1 VPNGRKRVAALA
13 ATLISLMTALVVVGL
28 GIATPTAS
36 AKPDLETVKKQVEKY
51 DHLAEQAS
59 ERYNDARVKLAETR
73 TKLTA
78 LNADLD
84 RQQQVVAEMRKQV
97 ATMVVDQY
105 QGDALSTTSQVVL
118 SNNPD
123 AFLDNL
129 NAVSAYNNQRGQV
142 MKQFSTELD
151 RLKLRKAAVQ
161 DEAKR
166 LSTLRDKMAAEK
178 AQIDDKAAKAKAIL
192 DDLEAEA
199 RAKILSG
206 GWTGDLP
213 GVTASGRA
221 AVAVRFAMAQVG
233 KAYVYGA
240 AGPNAYDCSGLTMRA
255 WGAAGVG
262 LPHSS
267 GAQQGS
273 GMRVSESELR
283 PGDLVF
289 YYSPVSHV
297 GMYIGNGLIVNA
309 LNPGAGV
316 RVSGLHSM
324 PYSGAVRPG

>member
-1 VPNGRKRVAALA
+1 VPNGRKRAAAIA
-13 ATLISLMTALVVVGL
+13 ATLSTLLIAAVVFGVGAAPS
-28 GIATPTAS
+28 AT
-36 AKPDLETVKKQVEKY
+36 AKPDIETVKKQVEKY

-59 ERYNDARVKLAETR
+59 ERYNDAQVKLAETR
-73 TKLTA
+73 TKLDA
-78 LNADLD
+78 LNADLA
-84 RQQQVVAEMRKQV
+84 RQEQVVAAMRKQV
-97 ATMVVDQY
+97 AAMVVAQY

-129 NAVSAYNNQRGQV
+129 NAVSAYNAQRGQV
-142 MKQFSTELD
+142 MKQFTTQLE
-151 RLKLRKAAVQ
+151 RLTLRKAAVK

-166 LSTLRDKMAAEK
+166 LAGLQDKMAAEK
-178 AQIDDKAAKAKAIL
+178 AQIDDKSAKVQALL
-192 DDLEAEA
+192 DKLEADA

-206 GWTGDLP
+206 GWTGDIP
-213 GVTASGRA
+213 NVAASGRA
-221 AVAVRFAMAQVG
+221 ATAVRFAMAQVG
-233 KAYVYGA
+233 KAYSYGA

-255 WGAAGVG
+255 WGMAGVG

-267 GAQQGS
+267 SAQQGS

-309 LNPGAGV
+309 LNPSAGV
-316 RVSGLHSM
+316 RVSALHSM